1 MATHMERLSRLMK
14 LSWDIQ
20 RRKRITRAKALG
32 QAWAIVNNDDIA
44 VFYLVNKLN
53 RHKELD
59 WKDKQKLKQQYSLF
73 LT

>member
-1 MATHMERLSRLMK
+1 MATRMEKLSRLMK

-20 RRKRITRAKALG
+20 KRKRRTRSEALE

>member
-20 RRKRITRAKALG
+20 KRKRRARSEALE

-44 VFYLVNKLN
+44 VFYLVQKLN
-53 RHKELD
+53 RNKDLD
-59 WKDKQKLKQQYSLF
+59 WKEKRKVREQYSLF

>member
-1 MATHMERLSRLMK
+1 MEKLSRLMK

-20 RRKRITRAKALG
+20 KRKRRTRSEALE

>member
-1 MATHMERLSRLMK
+1 MATRMEKLSRLMK

-20 RRKRITRAKALG
+20 KRKRRTRSEALE

-59 WKDKQKLKQQYSLF
+59 WKDKQKLKQQYRLF

>member
-1 MATHMERLSRLMK
+1 MATRMEKLSRLMK

-20 RRKRITRAKALG
+20 KRKRRTRSEALE

-59 WKDKQKLKQQYSLF
+59 WKD
-73 LT
+73 